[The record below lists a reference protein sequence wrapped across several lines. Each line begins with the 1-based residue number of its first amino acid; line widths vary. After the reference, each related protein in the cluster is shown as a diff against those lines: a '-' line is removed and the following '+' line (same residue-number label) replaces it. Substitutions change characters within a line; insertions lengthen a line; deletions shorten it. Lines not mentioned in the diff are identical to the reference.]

1 MKRLLTICAVATL
14 VAAMLLVATP
24 LLAAG
29 GSAKG
34 ADIWFYQDGNPATLC
49 KAIFSKTASGIIHQ
63 WRYEP
68 QDIHLLFKPASKFPE
83 PDEGNYFYWQFNA
96 SRYTETDTNPGS
108 LSDFFTDGAW
118 YWVEITY
125 QD

>member
-14 VAAMLLVATP
+14 VVAMLLSATP

-29 GSAKG
+29 GSAG
-34 ADIWFYQDGNPATLC
+34 GVDIWFYQDGDPTTLS
-49 KAIFSKTASGIIHQ
+49 KAIFSKTSSGIIHQ

-68 QDIHLLFKPASKFPE
+68 QDLHLVFKPASKFPE
-83 PDEGNYFYWQFNA
+83 PDEGNYFYWRFNA

-108 LSDFFTDGAW
+108 LSDFFTDGAY

>member
-1 MKRLLTICAVATL
+1 
-14 VAAMLLVATP
+14 MLLSATP

-29 GSAKG
+29 GSAGG
-34 ADIWFYQDGNPATLC
+34 ADIWFYEYGDPTTLS
-49 KAIFSKTASGIIHQ
+49 KAIFSETGSGIIHQ

-68 QDIHLLFKPASKFPE
+68 QDRHLVFKPVSKFPA
-83 PDEGNYFYWQFNA
+83 PDEGNYFYWRFIA
-96 SRYTETDTNPGS
+96 SRYTEIDPNPGS

-118 YWVEITY
+118 YWVEITH